1 MFCIRARS
9 SQAAENSDDVKARV
23 DLAFRPTSKFFVFD
37 PNPAAA
43 VPACKNRALIQM
55 KQNF

>member
-9 SQAAENSDDVKARV
+9 SQAAENSYDVKARV
-23 DLAFRPTSKFFVFD
+23 ELAFQPTSKVFVFD
-37 PNPAAA
+37 RNPAAA
-43 VPACKNRALIQM
+43 GPACKNPALIQM